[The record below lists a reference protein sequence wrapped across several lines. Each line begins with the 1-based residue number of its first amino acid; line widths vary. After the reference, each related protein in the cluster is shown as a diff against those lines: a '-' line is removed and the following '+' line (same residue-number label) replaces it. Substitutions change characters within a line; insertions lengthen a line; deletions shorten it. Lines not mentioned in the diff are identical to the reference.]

1 MTCLNFAEKA
11 LNWLRTAAT
20 QYLRSKHC
28 QLKSH
33 VFITHNNLIWV
44 ITHIIWSSLRTS
56 KTQNQI
62 RSVYVRL
69 KNKKGK
75 YTYKVY
81 LWTENKRIKIKVFM
95 IPCAQQQEAK
105 KTPTRRKS
113 AKVVLLQVKISSA
126 EKSKPHLV
134 KLIWK
139 VVIYRS
145 YISII
150 IKLVK
155 NKSA

>member
-1 MTCLNFAEKA
+1 M
-11 LNWLRTAAT
+11 RTAARGKENADKT
-20 QYLRSKHC
+20 QKRKSSFITCRSK
-28 QLKSH
+28 L
-33 VFITHNNLIWV
+33 
-44 ITHIIWSSLRTS
+44 
-56 KTQNQI
+56 
-62 RSVYVRL
+62 
-69 KNKKGK
+69 
-75 YTYKVY
+75 
-81 LWTENKRIKIKVFM
+81 
-95 IPCAQQQEAK
+95 AD
-105 KTPTRRKS
+105 
-113 AKVVLLQVKISSA
+113 A